1 MMEATAT
8 TVVPRRLEHA
18 QRLGVEPDR
27 VELVRLQLSR
37 LAGEGTLVDLD
48 VEGLSRFTRHLSWEE
63 LGIEPPPKSAVKFTP
78 GQKGLIP
85 SRYLAPLETAAQ
97 QARLALQ
104 GLSYDITGF
113 RPYRFVPYTAWPQ
126 WTRRFQEA
134 EASFLRG
141 RDALRANYDL
151 VVEEMKEIFQR
162 VAVDAARR
170 YAALGAKLREG
181 WAEDLARRQA
191 AAIPSREEVAAL
203 RLTWRPGMLV
213 RESEVEAELLEV
225 ARSRAERERLAQEQE
240 ERRYQAATETALK
253 EQMRREALARYR
265 EELREMAL
273 PYQET
278 FHELRARV
286 YEDAMAIAESIG
298 KNGYLRGKTAQR
310 ARHMAQTFRLL
321 SFQTDQELER
331 LVQELEALASAPVS
345 RRRKRPLGP
354 IESVLGEIAD
364 LTRAAAR
371 EVERRS
377 RPSRLAALEV

>member
-37 LAGEGTLVDLD
+37 LAGEGALVDVD

-63 LGIEPPPKSAVKFTP
+63 LGIEPPPKGAVKFTP

-97 QARLALQ
+97 QARQALQ
-104 GLSYDITGF
+104 SLSYDITGL

-126 WTRRFQEA
+126 WTRSFAQAEDAFQRAKEA
-134 EASFLRG
+134 LLA
-141 RDALRANYDL
+141 DYDP

-170 YAALGAKLREG
+170 YAVLGVRLREG
-181 WAEDLARRQA
+181 WAEALARRQA
-191 AAIPSREEVAAL
+191 AAIPPRQEVSAL
-203 RLTWRPGMLV
+203 RLTWRPAMLV

-225 ARSRAERERLAQEQE
+225 ARSRADRERLAQEQE
-240 ERRYQAATETALK
+240 ERRYQSARETALK

-265 EELREMAL
+265 EQLREMAL
-273 PYQET
+273 PYQEA
-278 FHELRARV
+278 FQELRARV
-286 YEDAMAIAESIG
+286 YEDALAIAESVK

-321 SFQTDQELER
+321 SFQTDQELEK
-331 LVQELEALASAPVS
+331 LVQELESLATAPVS
-345 RRRKRPLGP
+345 RKRKRPLGP

-371 EVERRS
+371 EMERRS